1 MARPRPSAT
10 ETADWARF
18 TQEIRPLPGRAR
30 PLPPPPPAAT
40 PRATAPAPPPDP
52 RRAAVPLA
60 VGEAPGGLDRATWQ
74 RFRSGALAPARV
86 LDLHAHTAQRAFLAL
101 GAFLAAAAA
110 DGQRCVEI
118 VTGRGSGEAGGVLR
132 REVPLWLNRAEL
144 RPLILAVAHPHP
156 ANPGALRVLLR
167 RRRDQ
172 PSSTSVARHRYQAAK
187 DR

>member
-1 MARPRPSAT
+1 MARSRPSAT
-10 ETADWARF
+10 EAADWARF
-18 TQEIRPLPGRAR
+18 VQEIRPLPGRAR
-30 PLPPPPPAAT
+30 PIPPPPPV
-40 PRATAPAPPPDP
+40 RAETAPPAPPPPPP
-52 RRAAVPLA
+52 RQPSPPLA
-60 VGEAPGGLDRATWQ
+60 VGEAPGGLDRSSWQ
-74 RFRSGALAPARV
+74 RFRSGALPAARV

-101 GAFLAAAAA
+101 GAFLAAASAE
-110 DGQRCVEI
+110 GLRCVEI
-118 VTGRGSGEAGGVLR
+118 VTGRGSGETGGVLR

-172 PSSTSVARHRYQAAK
+172 AASTSVARHRYQAAK